1 MRAPAL
7 LVLSGLALGAAACA
21 GVQPTPPVTSPLPI
35 AGGAP
40 SPIEGH
46 DWFYHPDGDTA
57 RLVYGTPE
65 SDDLKL
71 GFDCG
76 RASGRLDIVTLAEEG
91 AKAEITLESG
101 GDTER
106 FPAVSEPS
114 QLDEGVLLTAGA
126 PTTEPVLQRF
136 RRLGWIA
143 RWRDGEREAYAP
155 QPGSAAD
162 IARFFAFCG

>member
-7 LVLSGLALGAAACA
+7 LVLSGLVLAAAACA
-21 GVQPTPPVTSPLPI
+21 GVEPTPPVTSPLP
-35 AGGAP
+35 APGGAP
-40 SPIEGH
+40 PPLEGH
-46 DWFYHPDGDTA
+46 DWFYHPDGDAA

-65 SDDLKL
+65 SDDMKL

-76 RASGRLDIVTLAEEG
+76 RASGRLEVVTLADQG
-91 AKAEITLESG
+91 ANAEIILESG

-106 FPAVSEPS
+106 FPALSEPS
-114 QLDEGVLLTAGA
+114 ELDDGVLLTAGA
-126 PTTEPVLQRF
+126 STTEPVFQRF

-155 QPGSAAD
+155 HPGSAPG
-162 IARFFAFCG
+162 IERFFAFCG